1 MVEFSL
7 KRCGGI
13 FGMLYFDASWW
24 MNLLLTSWTCESN
37 SLKLDVAFAM
47 LPSALR
53 MANFFLS
60 VSQINDPQ
68 AKRTGCKVRSLVR
81 CFPWWR
87 SWLVTIWKVK
97 DELLGPW
104 LDFVVSIRIN
114 CVKCTWMLWK
124 ICLAFSDGISA
135 EEVRRVSKVH
145 VRAVGRAR
153 LKGLTEEAST
163 EFFERLKREAFW
175 FIICTCIMC
184 MWIFRLGRSS
194 SSMCTLFWSPFWA
207 GHISHGLG
215 LGSRWGVN
223 SKETCMTMMER
234 SSMQPGDAGSLWG
247 GLGGSSCW
255 STSAFKSLGT
265 RLSFLDGYLSKP
277 QSLMDILC

>member
-1 MVEFSL
+1 MLWPKVRLGFN
-7 KRCGGI
+7 GGVLLEE
-13 FGMLYFDASWW
+13 MWRYFWHALLWCILVYE
-24 MNLLLTSWTCESN
+24 LLLTSLTCESN

-68 AKRTGCKVRSLVR
+68 AKWTGCKVSSWVR

-97 DELLGPW
+97 DELLGPRLHLW
-104 LDFVVSIRIN
+104 Y

-124 ICLAFSDGISA
+124 FFLHF
-135 EEVRRVSKVH
+135 
-145 VRAVGRAR
+145 
-153 LKGLTEEAST
+153 LMASP
-163 EFFERLKREAFW
+163 LKRFDVYPRSTFAQLGVDDSKAWRRRHRRNSLSVRKEKRFDSYIHYMYMLYVYAVRVW
-175 FIICTCIMC
+175 SVH
-184 MWIFRLGRSS
+184 FRLGRSS
-194 SSMCTLFWSPFWA
+194 SSTCTLFWSPFWA

-215 LGSRWGVN
+215 LGSRWGGN

-247 GLGGSSCW
+247 GLRGSSCW
-255 STSAFKSLGT
+255 SASAFKSLGT
-265 RLSFLDGYLSKP
+265 RLSF
-277 QSLMDILC
+277 